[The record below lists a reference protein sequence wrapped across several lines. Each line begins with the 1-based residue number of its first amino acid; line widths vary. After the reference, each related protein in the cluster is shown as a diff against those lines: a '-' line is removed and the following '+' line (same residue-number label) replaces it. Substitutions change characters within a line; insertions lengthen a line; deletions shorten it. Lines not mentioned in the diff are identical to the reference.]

1 MLILLWAIFIVS
13 VLGFTSVILA
23 QLPQALQKPVGRT
36 RVMAVADDLVT
47 YLWRKLKIQAGKF
60 WHFILEAKDL
70 KPQIPTLPLNMNV
83 DKVRKV
89 FRIRVKEDQKDPDWM
104 PEISETAT
112 VKDSSPEQLYLET
125 IKRNPTDQGS
135 YEGLGRL
142 YLQEKNYA
150 EAAETFRYLTRLN
163 PNRDI
168 YWSNLGL
175 SLYSVKEYREA
186 ANAYDKALK
195 INSKV
200 PVRWINMALCFDAM
214 DETGKAIKAI
224 TSALAFDNA
233 NSSYLGLL
241 ADLYLKAQNKVRA
254 EEVLEQI
261 LHHDPGN
268 KSAREKL
275 MKLRI

>member
-1 MLILLWAIFIVS
+1 MRVQLL
-13 VLGFTSVILA
+13 
-23 QLPQALQKPVGRT
+23 
-36 RVMAVADDLVT
+36 ADDLLT
-47 YLWRKLKIQAGKF
+47 YLWRKLKIQAGKM

-83 DKVRKV
+83 DKVKKV
-89 FRIRVKEDQKDPDWM
+89 FRIRVKEDEKDPDWM
-104 PEISETAT
+104 PEVSAETANV
-112 VKDSSPEQLYLET
+112 VKGSSPEQLYLET

-142 YLQEKNYA
+142 YLQEKNYS
-150 EAAETFRYLTRLN
+150 EAAETFRFLTKLD
-163 PNRDI
+163 PTRDI

-175 SLYSVKEYREA
+175 SLYSIKEYREA

-200 PVRWINMALCFDAM
+200 PVRWINLALCFDAM

-224 TSALAFDNA
+224 TSALALDKNH
-233 NSSYLGLL
+233 SSYLSLL

-261 LHHDPGN
+261 LHQDPGN
-268 KSAREKL
+268 KPAREKL